1 MTKSRLTPSS
11 GLLLPVFLLAAP
23 AGAQEIDPGT
33 LIARQRQELIDGAR
47 LNCPPSADE
56 EITVCARRPS
66 ESQGPR
72 SPLPYAP
79 EPGAVARGESPAN
92 FGCDRLCTQPVG
104 ASLFQAIDL
113 VGRAL
118 RNLRERGDR

>member
-1 MTKSRLTPSS
+1 MTKSRLTLSPGLVLPS
-11 GLLLPVFLLAAP
+11 LLLAAS
-23 AGAQEIDPGT
+23 ASAQDIDPDA
-33 LIARQRQELIDGAR
+33 LIARQRQELIAGAR

-79 EPGAVARGESPAN
+79 EPGAVQRGDSPAN
-92 FGCDRLCTQPVG
+92 FGCDRLCLQPVG
-104 ASLFQAIDL
+104 FELGRAIDL
-113 VGRAL
+113 IGRVV